1 MAEAKKQNNENQKE
15 YKKNTIKLEDFWQ
28 KRLATT
34 LSSKGEIKVKETIDN
49 FCIILENLYKNT
61 IFFNKLSKRVE
72 LLTKSGTKRPIE
84 TSDYDEIQR
93 KIEKDFGIY
102 DIKKTFSAIR
112 TIAKKNSYHPIIDYL
127 NSLKWDGINRIDTAF
142 STYLGANEEN
152 NEYNGMCLR
161 LFLFGAI
168 ERVFTPRC

>member
-1 MAEAKKQNNENQKE
+1 MAEAKKQTKNVEENENN
-15 YKKNTIKLEDFWQ
+15 NTVKLEDFWE

-34 LSSKGEIKVKETIDN
+34 ITSKGDIKVKETIDN
-49 FCIILENLYKNT
+49 FCIILENLYKDK

-72 LLTKSGTKRPIE
+72 LKTKKGKIKPIE

-93 KIEKDFGIY
+93 RIEKDFGIY

-112 TIAKKNSYHPIIDYL
+112 TVAKRNSYHPVINYL
-127 NSLKWDGINRIDTAF
+127 DNLKWDGINRIDSAF
-142 STYLGANEEN
+142 STFLGADEKNS
-152 NEYNGMCLR
+152 EYNGMCLR

-168 ERVFTPRC
+168 ERVFNPRC